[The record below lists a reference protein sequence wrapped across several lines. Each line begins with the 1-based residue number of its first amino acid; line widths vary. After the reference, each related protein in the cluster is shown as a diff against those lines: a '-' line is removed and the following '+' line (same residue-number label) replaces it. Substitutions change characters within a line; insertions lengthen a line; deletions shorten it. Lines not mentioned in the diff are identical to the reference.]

1 LFIVSDDINITSS
14 RLKRALWTAAGTFF
28 LCLGVVGIVIPI
40 LPTTPFLLLAAF
52 CYFRGS
58 ERMYK
63 WLLSNKWFGEYIKNY
78 REGRGVPLKV
88 KVLAISFLWAAIG
101 FSAFFVVNNFWIR
114 IILLII
120 AIGVSIHIITLKTLR
135 K

>member
-1 LFIVSDDINITSS
+1 MAVSNNMNRSSS
-14 RLKRALWTAAGTFF
+14 RLKRALWTALGTFF
-28 LCLGVVGIVIPI
+28 LCLGVIGIVIPI

-101 FSAFFVVNNFWIR
+101 FSAFVVVDNFWIR

-120 AIGVSIHIITLKTLR
+120 AIGVSIHIITLKTFR

>member
-1 LFIVSDDINITSS
+1 MNITSS
-14 RLKRALWTAAGTFF
+14 RLKRALWTSLGTFF

-78 REGRGVPLKV
+78 REGKGVPLKV
-88 KVLAISFLWAAIG
+88 KVLAISFLWVAIS
-101 FSAFFVVNNFWIR
+101 FSAIFVVDNIWIR

-120 AIGVSIHIITLKTLR
+120 AIGVSIHIVTLKTLR

>member
-1 LFIVSDDINITSS
+1 MIVSNEMNRTSS
-14 RLKRALWTAAGTFF
+14 RLRRALWTVAGSFF
-28 LCLGVVGIVIPI
+28 LILGIIGIFLPI

-63 WLLSNKWFGEYIKNY
+63 WLLSNRWFGEYIKNY

-101 FSAFFVVNNFWIR
+101 FSAFFVVDNFWIR